1 MQSGKFC
8 GSYLSLRWLTKK
20 EGNIMYRVIIVD
32 ADVNYRTIHTTGI
45 DAVNARRI
53 CNRLNLSFAGTPS
66 VYAYVEQIG

>member
-1 MQSGKFC
+1 
-8 GSYLSLRWLTKK
+8 
-20 EGNIMYRVIIVD
+20 MYRVIIVD
-32 ADVNYRTIHTTGI
+32 TDVNYRTIHTTGI